1 MALIRSI
8 QPGRQTVK
16 PHRTEVD
23 CFTQQLTAA
32 DGTVLLHLSTFGS
45 DHRAS
50 PAKSS
55 QSMQFDRER
64 AQDLI
69 EQFVAV
75 FGDKVLPTRRS
86 SASDGGS

>member
-1 MALIRSI
+1 MALIRSV
-8 QPGRQTVK
+8 QAGRQAVK
-16 PHRTEVD
+16 PHVTEVD

-32 DGTVLLHLSTFGS
+32 DGTLLVHLSTFGS

-64 AQDLI
+64 AADLV
-69 EQFVAV
+69 EQFVTV
-75 FGDKVLPTRRS
+75 FGDTVLPTRRPS
-86 SASDGGS
+86 GSDGGS